1 MHVGKSKA
9 LFTPFQLH
17 QKMNFENI
25 KLGVAPINWTNDDMP
40 ELGGENTFEQ
50 CISEMALAGFTG
62 CEVGNKFPRDTNV
75 LRKAL
80 ELRGLQICNQWNSY
94 ELTTKSLE
102 ENKKNFITLLDFLE
116 TMGAKVIGGGET
128 GNSCQGQMTVPV
140 FEGKGMLTT
149 ADEWKKF
156 TSGLNELGK
165 IARDRDM
172 KLAFHHHMGTCIQT
186 IAETDRLLDETDPE
200 NVFLNYDCGHFHFAG
215 ENPVEAL
222 KKYIGRTAHIHLKD
236 VRPNVLQRVHDEK
249 LSFLTAVKQG
259 VFTVPG
265 DAEGCIDFPSLF
277 EVISNSD
284 YNGWIVLEAEQDPA
298 KANPLEYAII
308 ARKFFKELT
317 GI

>member
-1 MHVGKSKA
+1 
-9 LFTPFQLH
+9 
-17 QKMNFENI
+17 MNFENI

-62 CEVGNKFPRDTNV
+62 CEVGNKFPRDTDV
-75 LRKAL
+75 LKKAL
-80 ELRGLQICNQWNSY
+80 DLRGLQICNQWNSY

-102 ENKKNFITLLDFLE
+102 ENIKNFTSLLDFLE
-116 TMGAKVIGGGET
+116 TMGAKVIGGGEV

-149 ADEWKKF
+149 DEEWKSF
-156 TSGLNELGK
+156 TTGLNELGK
-165 IARDRDM
+165 IARARGM

-186 IAETDRLLDETDPE
+186 IAETDRLMAETDPE
-200 NVFLNYDCGHFHFAG
+200 NVYLNYDCGHFYFAG
-215 ENPVEAL
+215 EDPVEAL

-236 VRPNVLQRVHDEK
+236 IRPNILQRVHDEK

-265 DAEGCIDFPSLF
+265 DKEGCIDFPSLF
-277 EVISNSD
+277 EVIKESD
-284 YNGWIVLEAEQDPA
+284 YQGWIVLEAEQDPA
-298 KANPLEYAII
+298 VANPLEYAQI
-308 ARKFFKELT
+308 ARKFFKNLT

>member
-1 MHVGKSKA
+1 
-9 LFTPFQLH
+9 
-17 QKMNFENI
+17 MNFENI

-62 CEVGNKFPRDTNV
+62 CEVGNKFPRNTDV
-75 LRKAL
+75 LKKAL

-102 ENKKNFITLLDFLE
+102 ENIKSFTELLDFLE
-116 TMGAKVIGGGET
+116 TMGAKVIGGGEV

-140 FEGKGMLTT
+140 FEGKGMLNT
-149 ADEWKKF
+149 DEEWKTF
-156 TSGLNELGK
+156 THGLNELGK
-165 IARDRDM
+165 IARQRGM

-186 IAETDRLLDETDPE
+186 IAETDRLMRETDPE
-200 NVFLNYDCGHFHFAG
+200 NVYLNYDCGHFYFAG
-215 ENPVEAL
+215 EDPVEAL

-236 VRPNVLQRVHDEK
+236 IRPNVLQRVHDEK

-265 DAEGCIDFPSLF
+265 DSEGCIDFPSLF
-277 EVISNSD
+277 EVIKNSD
-284 YNGWIVLEAEQDPA
+284 YEGWIVLEAEQDPA
-298 KANPLEYAII
+298 VANPLEYAMI
-308 ARKFFKELT
+308 ARKFFKNLT
-317 GI
+317 DI

>member
-1 MHVGKSKA
+1 
-9 LFTPFQLH
+9 
-17 QKMNFENI
+17 MNFENI
-25 KLGVAPINWTNDDMP
+25 QLGVAPINWTNDDMP

-62 CEVGNKFPRDTNV
+62 CEVGNKFPPDTNV

-94 ELTTKSLE
+94 ELTTISLSD
-102 ENKKNFITLLDFLE
+102 NRKNFTELLDFLE

-128 GNSCQGQMTVPV
+128 GNSCQGQMDIPV
-140 FEGKGMLTT
+140 FEGKGMLLTDD
-149 ADEWKKF
+149 AWKNF
-156 TSGLNELGK
+156 TYGLNELGK
-165 IARDRDM
+165 IARDRGM

-186 IAETDRLLDETDPE
+186 IAETDRLLNDTDPE
-200 NVFLNYDCGHFHFAG
+200 NVFLNYDCGHFFFAG
-215 ENPVEAL
+215 EDPIEAL

-236 VRPNVLQRVHDEK
+236 VRPAVLQRVHDEK

-265 DAEGCIDFPSLF
+265 DKEGCIAFPELF
-277 EVISNSD
+277 EVINHSD
-284 YNGWIVLEAEQDPA
+284 YKGWIVLEAEQDPA

-308 ARKFFKELT
+308 ARKFFRELT